1 MCKCITECG
10 ECGLL
15 YNTSAS
21 LPANRLGFTFLHC
34 VPHIHMLMLRLQ
46 GQPSAKEH
54 SETGSA
60 RKKRDS
66 KAGRAACTASLA
78 LTMLL
83 MLKRFLKATYNMSEE
98 RIAAFSPDI
107 PEKRKQVSL
116 HRLMS
121 CKAMPCFFWHLAP
134 DYEAGVQKLTTFFVL
149 GYIRI
154 FETLP
159 GTCR

>member
-1 MCKCITECG
+1 M
-10 ECGLL
+10 
-15 YNTSAS
+15 
-21 LPANRLGFTFLHC
+21 
-34 VPHIHMLMLRLQ
+34 HMLMSPLQ
-46 GQPSAKEH
+46 GQASAKVH
-54 SETGSA
+54 GKTGSA
-60 RKKRDS
+60 RKRRDS
-66 KAGRAACTASLA
+66 KAGQAACMASLA